1 MFILKKKLIWLC
13 VVTVLI
19 FTFYEVMLKTK
30 TVRYTGENG
39 DWSVEINAKL
49 AGLEGS
55 HSIKIRYKGS
65 GTVERA
71 DYRIFPD
78 DYEGGY
84 PGFDNKGNFF
94 WACSDCGYYDQKDEL
109 LFFIVWEE
117 RGKAGEKAGFIVLK
131 RSR

>member
-1 MFILKKKLIWLC
+1 M
-13 VVTVLI
+13 I
-19 FTFYEVMLKTK
+19 FTIYEVMLKTK

-49 AGLEGS
+49 TGFEGS
-55 HSIKIRYKGS
+55 HSIKIRYKGT

-84 PGFDNKGNFF
+84 PDFDKKGNYY
-94 WACSDCGYYDQKDEL
+94 WECRDCGYYDQKDEL
-109 LFFIVWEE
+109 LFFIVWKE
-117 RGKAGEKAGFIVLK
+117 RGTSDEKVGFLDLK